1 MPDLLIELL
10 SEEIPARMQ
19 RKACSDLNK
28 LFTNG
33 ITEMGL
39 TYKSCL
45 LYTSPSPRD
54 SV

>member
-19 RKACSDLNK
+19 RRACSDLNK

-33 ITEMGL
+33 ITEMGQL
-39 TYKSCL
+39 IKVL
-45 LYTSPSPRD
+45 PLFPPLD
-54 SV
+54 V